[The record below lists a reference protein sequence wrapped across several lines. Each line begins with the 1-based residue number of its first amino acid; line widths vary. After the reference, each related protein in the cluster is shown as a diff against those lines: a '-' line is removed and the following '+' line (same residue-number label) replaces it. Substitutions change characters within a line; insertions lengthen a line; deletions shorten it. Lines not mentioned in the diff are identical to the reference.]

1 MLIPPKAKAIGYPQH
16 IFMIQLK
23 TLNDLNVTL
32 NTKYYLDK
40 KLKNIVPIYDL
51 RQEAIKWIKELMQT
65 VRIEGSEIH
74 YNPIKELDID
84 YYEQHHESVIVF
96 IEHFFNITDEDL
108 KE

>member
-51 RQEAIKWIKELMQT
+51 RQEAIKWIKETEKHNLT
-65 VRIEGSEIH
+65 
-74 YNPIKELDID
+74 NKEYQQGQKDWI
-84 YYEQHHESVIVF
+84 IN
-96 IEHFFNITDEDL
+96 FFNINEEDL
-108 KE
+108 K